1 MDWLGIYLKLNRHL
15 QNVILNLYG
24 YWIFKQR
31 YNKYFKNHLSFYEN
45 SNPNILDIKQLREF
59 FKSAKKT
66 EYWKN
71 QIKKYNFKVNSKNL
85 KTEIKK
91 LPILNKEKV
100 KNNYN
105 IILNNFEKDKSKLIS
120 TSGTTGSGLTFPIKN
135 DMDRRQ
141 WAIWWR
147 YRKWHGIK
155 FGTWCGWF
163 GGRKIL
169 SYEIKKPPYWKMNY
183 QLKQIMFSSNH
194 LNINTVNYYLD
205 KIIKDE
211 ITWLHG
217 YPSQLEKLFYQP

>member
-1 MDWLGIYLKLNRHL
+1 M
-15 QNVILNLYG
+15 
-24 YWIFKQR
+24 
-31 YNKYFKNHLSFYEN
+31 
-45 SNPNILDIKQLREF
+45 
-59 FKSAKKT
+59 
-66 EYWKN
+66 
-71 QIKKYNFKVNSKNL
+71 

-91 LPILNKEKV
+91 LPILTKEKV

-169 SYEIKKPPYWKMNY
+169 SYEIKKHPYWKMNY
-183 QLKQIMFSSNH
+183 PLKQIMFSSHH

-205 KIIKDE
+205 KIIK
-211 ITWLHG
+211 TRLLG
-217 YPSQLEKLFYQP
+217 YMGIRSL